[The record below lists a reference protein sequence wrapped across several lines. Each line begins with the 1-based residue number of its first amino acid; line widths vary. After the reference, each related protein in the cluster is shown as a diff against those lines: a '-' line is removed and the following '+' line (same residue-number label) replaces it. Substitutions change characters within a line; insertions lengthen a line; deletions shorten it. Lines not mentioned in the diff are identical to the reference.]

1 MMESPWDWS
10 RVDPGMEI
18 EMPTNSRMDFARIAG
33 GEPYILDLG
42 RFIDENPMAI
52 VPRNDV
58 DETFIPQVDRGSTE
72 GPGLSESHRL
82 HRPDRGPGDRREIPR
97 NPAETQLLAGR
108 RRRSV
113 RPTGLEPA
121 AVDIQQQDGRDG
133 IDPSDAAFAASRAT
147 LANFSR
153 TFIHEART
161 RNWYVAKAEEAS
173 ADFLARVER
182 GEISAETGGRAASDR
197 RDQLM
202 HAARRMGTAWGR
214 SIAQQIKAKR
224 PDIMDLQLKGAGFT
238 TKKGYDLGNWTSE
251 EKLQRW
257 LSLSKDEQTDAWKE
271 VIEAAGRPDETV
283 TKRIRRLGMFGRAL
297 IPVTI
302 ALSAYEVLSSD
313 DVIQAM
319 AKESANIGAGI
330 AGGAAGGALAGLIC
344 GPAAPVCSSAGVFIG
359 GVAGALGVELG
370 ADYLS
375 DLFIEES

>member
-1 MMESPWDWS
+1 
-10 RVDPGMEI
+10 
-18 EMPTNSRMDFARIAG
+18 MPHNSRKDFARIAG

-42 RFIDENPMAI
+42 RFIDKNPMAI

-58 DETFIPQVDRGSTE
+58 DEIFIPQIDRGYIE
-72 GPGLSESHRL
+72 DPGLSESHRM
-82 HRPDRGPGDRREIPR
+82 HRPDRGSGDRRETPK
-97 NPAETQLLAGR
+97 NPAETQSLASR
-108 RRRSV
+108 RRRPV
-113 RPTGLEPA
+113 RPTGLKPA
-121 AVDIQQQDGRDG
+121 VVDIQQQDGNDD
-133 IDPSDAAFAASRAT
+133 IDSSEAAFAASRAT
-147 LANFSR
+147 FANFSR
-153 TFIHEART
+153 TFIHDART
-161 RNWYVAKAEEAS
+161 RSWYVAKAEEAS

-214 SIAQQIKAKR
+214 SIAEQIKEKR

-238 TKKGYDLGNWTSE
+238 KKKGYDVRNWTSE

-257 LSLSKDEQTDAWKE
+257 LSLSKDEQTAAWKE
-271 VIEAAGRPDETV
+271 VIGAAGWPEETI
-283 TKRIRRLGMFGRAL
+283 TNRIRRLGMFGRAL

-330 AGGAAGGALAGLIC
+330 SGGAAGGALAGLIC
-344 GPAAPVCSSAGVFIG
+344 GPAAPVCSSTGVFIG